1 MQSLWKEVGGTTMR
15 VLGVGR
21 LAAMLLLESVRL
33 TKNAIALP
41 FVSTARTPLTG
52 QVTPGRQ
59 FTTAAVAMERVDA
72 IRARTRS
79 TLNHVALTCLDG
91 ALRRY
96 LQDQGVDLKRPDHD
110 PDAGEPCAARARRPL
125 ATRSASSRL
134 SCRRPQTTPMCACA
148 TSASRCAT
156 CVP

>member
-1 MQSLWKEVGGTTMR
+1 MR

-59 FTTAAVAMERVDA
+59 FTTAAVYRWSG
-72 IRARTRS
+72 S
-79 TLNHVALTCLDG
+79 T
-91 ALRRY
+91 
-96 LQDQGVDLKRPDHD
+96 PS
-110 PDAGEPCAARARRPL
+110 ARAPAPR
-125 ATRSASSRL
+125 
-134 SCRRPQTTPMCACA
+134 
-148 TSASRCAT
+148 
-156 CVP
+156 